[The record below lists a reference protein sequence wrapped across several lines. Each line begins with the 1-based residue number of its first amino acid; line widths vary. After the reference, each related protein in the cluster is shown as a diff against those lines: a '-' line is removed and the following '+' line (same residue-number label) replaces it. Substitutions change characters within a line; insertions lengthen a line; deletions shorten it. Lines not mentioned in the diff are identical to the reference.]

1 MEIAKTCR
9 GYGVNDIFI
18 SSIICRRNKFLN
30 EKFQHVNFLLKL
42 IYEENGYLY
51 TLKMEIIKVGDLW
64 KNVSIFQ
71 NMKKVNYLGIIYI
84 FKRFLHKLQT
94 SFHIIFFK
102 KLLHTNLGLRF
113 SQSNLQV
120 LNTNDCESIPT
131 TDILNSSASENETS
145 GLKLRLKN
153 AERFIID
160 QVNIIL
166 LRNKFRLLKEI
177 IRPKLT

>member
-1 MEIAKTCR
+1 MKPNRILIHGGCNDIYNKTSTPENIAKDLLEIAKTCR
-9 GYGVNDIFI
+9 GYGVNDVFI

-94 SFHIIFFK
+94 SFHIIFF
-102 KLLHTNLGLRF
+102 
-113 SQSNLQV
+113 
-120 LNTNDCESIPT
+120 
-131 TDILNSSASENETS
+131 
-145 GLKLRLKN
+145 
-153 AERFIID
+153 
-160 QVNIIL
+160 
-166 LRNKFRLLKEI
+166 RNCYTQI
-177 IRPKLT
+177 